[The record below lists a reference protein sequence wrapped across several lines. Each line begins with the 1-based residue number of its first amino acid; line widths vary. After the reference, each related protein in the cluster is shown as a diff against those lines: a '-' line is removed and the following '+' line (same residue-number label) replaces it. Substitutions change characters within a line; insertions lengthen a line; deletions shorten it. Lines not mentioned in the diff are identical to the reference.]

1 MDPRVASF
9 EIAASTAGSNRS
21 KYARTIGFVAASI
34 LPLVFVWISLRS
46 LAAITLRNDTY
57 SHTFCEKLTD

>member
-9 EIAASTAGSNRS
+9 EIAASTAGRNRFR
-21 KYARTIGFVAASI
+21 YARTIGFVTASI
-34 LPLVFVWISLRS
+34 LPLVFVCISLRS
-46 LAAITLRNDTY
+46 LAAITLRNGSH